1 MFKNIIIIV
10 LTLAF
15 CFNLV
20 YSYILTQKK
29 KKIKSEIEEEFATQ
43 RKKEIEDEI
52 QKQFEDKKQTLD
64 KEYSFIEKRYK
75 DKKRMIEREV
85 EAAEERRDLVIGYE
99 KEVIDSTLKDYKKL
113 ELEKINNELA
123 RRIAATKREYE
134 EALTHAEEEYKNK
147 SAQMAQDLD
156 NILKTLNDYKQK
168 QETVNQAILR
178 EKEIKEHETF
188 YKIQLSEQDKSD
200 LYLLKE
206 IEAKFYNHEIFHRA
220 AYDCY
225 IKKPLL
231 EMIKRVLHGK
241 SPSGIYKI
249 TYIPTGEAYIG
260 KSTDIS
266 KRWTEHVK
274 SVFGIGTIAH
284 ALVHTRMAR
293 DGIWNFTWELLEE
306 VPKDKLT
313 EREKYWI
320 EFYGTKEMGMNEKG
334 G

>member
-147 SAQMAQDLD
+147 
-156 NILKTLNDYKQK
+156 IT
-168 QETVNQAILR
+168 I
-178 EKEIKEHETF
+178 I
-188 YKIQLSEQDKSD
+188 SE
-200 LYLLKE
+200 
-206 IEAKFYNHEIFHRA
+206 
-220 AYDCY
+220 
-225 IKKPLL
+225 
-231 EMIKRVLHGK
+231 V
-241 SPSGIYKI
+241 
-249 TYIPTGEAYIG
+249 
-260 KSTDIS
+260 
-266 KRWTEHVK
+266 
-274 SVFGIGTIAH
+274 
-284 ALVHTRMAR
+284 
-293 DGIWNFTWELLEE
+293 
-306 VPKDKLT
+306 
-313 EREKYWI
+313 
-320 EFYGTKEMGMNEKG
+320 
-334 G
+334 